1 MSYNKINGTPWH
13 VGTLKMKD
21 DRRHKSR
28 CKYYNPNNSCG
39 YFEKCIGS
47 SHCQYYRER
56 TPQDEIIQNK
66 QKDKQNEKN
75 KTNIKK
81 TTNNRKYFVVGDS
94 FLLLNIDNGELLN
107 YKIVSKANESRRYLK
122 IVCDDPLANKVI
134 RSKVGKRIKVYE
146 NKKLQTFEILR
157 ISLMQ

>member
-13 VGTLKMKD
+13 VGTLKKND

-28 CKYYNPNNSCG
+28 CKYYNSNNSCG

-56 TPQDEIIQNK
+56 TPQDEIF
-66 QKDKQNEKN
+66 KN
-75 KTNIKK
+75 KHDENSKTNNKK
-81 TTNNRKYFVVGDS
+81 TVNYRKYFVVGDS
-94 FLLLNIDNGELLN
+94 FLLLNVDNGELLN
-107 YKIVSKANESRRYLK
+107 YKIVSKANESKSYLK

-157 ISLMQ
+157 INLMQ

>member
-1 MSYNKINGTPWH
+1 MSYKKINGTPWH
-13 VGTLKMKD
+13 VGTLKKND

-28 CKYYNPNNSCG
+28 CKYFNSNNSCG

-56 TPQDEIIQNK
+56 TPQDEIFKNK
-66 QKDKQNEKN
+66 QDEKA
-75 KTNIKK
+75 KTNNKK
-81 TTNNRKYFVVGDS
+81 NVNYRKYFLVGDS
-94 FLLLNIDNGELLN
+94 FLLLNVDNGELLN
-107 YKIVSKANESRRYLK
+107 YKIVSKANESKRYLK
-122 IVCDDPLANKVI
+122 IICDDPLANKVI